1 MTKYEYLFDANNKL
15 VHNSEAIRLNEYR
28 LYPNE
33 PLDYIYKQGDER
45 EYFAKKIESNNDFAF
60 IGVKPRGIYGESPE
74 HYNAKMKIVHESKY
88 FDTIFNQWI
97 EFDLVVPEFY
107 HDIKKR
113 PDLSCYDSKNNL
125 VCCIEICWSNAKTE
139 IDIIKLKELK
149 VPIIEIHLKD
159 DNRSKHLV
167 FPILLEAN
175 KEEFNKLSS
184 AYKLAKFEEQ
194 QDLSGRIF
202 EAVKRETEFDDNPE
216 TELRELEEEKQRIE
230 TEYNILAEQLRQGF
244 SGVITK
250 IREFNT
256 GPRAKVEKR
265 LDKID
270 NWLQARIKRFGFE
283 IDADK
288 KIKPIEREIK
298 RIESESEKTDYRIGK
313 LESEIESVK
322 SGIAE
327 RRNAFNKIAEKSKIE
342 WFRNNW
348 IINKPQNLIQE
359 IKYWLC

>member
-1 MTKYEYLFDANNKL
+1 MTKYEYLFDADNKL

-60 IGVKPRGIYGESPE
+60 IGVKPSGIYGESPE
-74 HYNAKMKIVHESKY
+74 HYNAKMKIVHEKKY
-88 FDTIFNQWI
+88 FDTIFNRWI

-113 PDLSCYDSKNNL
+113 PDLSCYDAKNKL

-149 VPIIEIHLKD
+149 VPIIEIHLKN

-167 FPILLEAN
+167 LTNVLESNRQKYADIN
-175 KEEFNKLSS
+175 LKLR
-184 AYKLAKFEEQ
+184 KFEQEQ
-194 QDLSGRIF
+194 QGL
-202 EAVKRETEFDDNPE
+202 
-216 TELRELEEEKQRIE
+216 E
-230 TEYNILAEQLRQGF
+230 TEYNRLADELQKGL
-244 SGVITK
+244 SGITTDVK
-250 IREFNT
+250 YFEINFKSEVKR
-256 GPRAKVEKR
+256 R

-270 NWLQARIKRFGFE
+270 KYLQTRLQRFGVE
-283 IDADK
+283 ADADQ

-298 RIESESEKTDYRIGK
+298 RIESDAEKTDYRIGK

-322 SGIAE
+322 SGISE